1 MAIPAAL
8 SCVPH
13 TRGAAILPE
22 DEYRGPRCALAKNA
36 PDLKVILPPDW
47 AIIIGFKVSDFDP
60 DQIL

>member
-1 MAIPAAL
+1 MNIADRDAP
-8 SCVPH
+8 
-13 TRGAAILPE
+13 
-22 DEYRGPRCALAKNA
+22 LAKNA